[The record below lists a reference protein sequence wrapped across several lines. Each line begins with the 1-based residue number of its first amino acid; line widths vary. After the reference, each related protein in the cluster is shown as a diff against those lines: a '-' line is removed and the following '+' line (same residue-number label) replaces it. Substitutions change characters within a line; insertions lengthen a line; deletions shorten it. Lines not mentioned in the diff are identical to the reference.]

1 MAKSA
6 NPRHGL
12 HTCLFWASF
21 MNASDIFSQNS
32 VRYYTEQR
40 RTPASLQLQA
50 CLDRCSSDLC
60 DYGCFKGLDSD
71 HMTKI
76 ERSRVKE
83 MSAIQGQNEAVAQE
97 SSKKGRW
104 LVFHWRGCPTN
115 SHTAHFSQDITMW
128 WIERL
133 GGMLL
138 IRKWHRGLHSWA
150 QRSEAPS

>member
-1 MAKSA
+1 MKV
-6 NPRHGL
+6 
-12 HTCLFWASF
+12 
-21 MNASDIFSQNS
+21 SDIFSQNS

-60 DYGCFKGLDSD
+60 DYGCFKGLDSA

-97 SSKKGRW
+97 SSKKG
-104 LVFHWRGCPTN
+104 
-115 SHTAHFSQDITMW
+115 S
-128 WIERL
+128 
-133 GGMLL
+133 
-138 IRKWHRGLHSWA
+138 
-150 QRSEAPS
+150 